1 MRLIILKITEPHGWV
16 IANTICEKYPSFIKV
31 NYSDEIFINS
41 LAVPQ
46 TTSLEELSQAIKYW
60 FTTRFRENKHL
71 LILTNKTEEENVKLI
86 EVLDN
91 INLDNYCILICN
103 DFMKKYF
110 NNS

>member
-1 MRLIILKITEPHGWV
+1 MKLIILKITEPHGWV
-16 IANTICEKYPSFIKV
+16 IADTICEKYPSLIKV

-41 LAVPQ
+41 LVVPQ

-60 FTTRFRENKHL
+60 FTTRFKENKHL
-71 LILTNKTEEENVKLI
+71 LILTNRTEEENVKLI
-86 EVLDN
+86 EILDN

-110 NNS
+110 NNN